1 MSVVGLLN
9 WNSGQH
15 YDHAGDCPCTQCGKP
30 TPLRSHAGEPV
41 HKVCAEDWNDRNPN
55 APRHEHDGRDLGT
68 SRFHS
73 DPPRKSRKGGA
84 R

>member
-1 MSVVGLLN
+1 MGLLN
-9 WNSGQH
+9 WNSSQH
-15 YDHAGDCPCTQCGKP
+15 YESDAKPCTQCDTT

-55 APRHEHDGRDLGT
+55 AARVIHDDGQDLGT
-68 SRFHS
+68 TRYHS
-73 DPPRKSRKGGA
+73 DRPRKSRKEGA